1 MGCLWLVLAI
11 LMPLLIGCKPPS
23 EPQGPTAVSSSHAK
37 SLRPVAAEKPA
48 AQAAAKAVVKQPPRL
63 RDDFNL
69 PLVIKMEVP
78 AAPPELQKPSP
89 PIQKPSKSP

>member
-11 LMPLLIGCKPPS
+11 LMPLLSSCTPRS
-23 EPQGPTAVSSSHAK
+23 EPRGPTAVSSSHVK
-37 SLRPVAAEKPA
+37 SLRPVAAEKPVTLPA
-48 AQAAAKAVVKQPPRL
+48 GKAVTKQPHL

-78 AAPPELQKPSP
+78 EAPPEIQKPSP
-89 PIQKPSKSP
+89 PIQEPPKSP